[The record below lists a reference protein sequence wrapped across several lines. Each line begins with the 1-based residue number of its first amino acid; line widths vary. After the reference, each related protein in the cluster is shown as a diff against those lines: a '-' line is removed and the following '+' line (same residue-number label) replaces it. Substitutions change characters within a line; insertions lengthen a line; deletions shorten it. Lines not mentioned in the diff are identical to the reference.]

1 MRQRPRDP
9 VEMDSAVEGNGFEP
23 SVPRSLATRRQCG
36 WLHSAVSGGAASR
49 RKSSIDLPR
58 PTLFG

>member
-1 MRQRPRDP
+1 
-9 VEMDSAVEGNGFEP
+9 MDSNLQFREASPPAG
-23 SVPRSLATRRQCG
+23 SRQCG

-49 RKSSIDLPR
+49 RKSSIDLPG